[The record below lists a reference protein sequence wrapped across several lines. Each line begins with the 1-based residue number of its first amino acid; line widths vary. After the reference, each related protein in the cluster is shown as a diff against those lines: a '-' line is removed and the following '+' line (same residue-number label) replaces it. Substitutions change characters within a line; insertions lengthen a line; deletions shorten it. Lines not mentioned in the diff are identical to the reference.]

1 MMTTQALER
10 AEKALRD
17 EVERQVQAQGSYS
30 GPENGSPDYVDANL
44 DYPALCR
51 AVLMAVREPDEAMS
65 IAGYAEISN
74 EPTHADFD
82 CAWRASVDAILG
94 ENDDAS

>member
-1 MMTTQALER
+1 MRALER

-30 GPENGSPDYVDANL
+30 GPENDSPDYMDAEL

-51 AVLMAVREPDEAMS
+51 AVTDS
-65 IAGYAEISN
+65 S
-74 EPTHADFD
+74 T
-82 CAWRASVDAILG
+82 
-94 ENDDAS
+94 